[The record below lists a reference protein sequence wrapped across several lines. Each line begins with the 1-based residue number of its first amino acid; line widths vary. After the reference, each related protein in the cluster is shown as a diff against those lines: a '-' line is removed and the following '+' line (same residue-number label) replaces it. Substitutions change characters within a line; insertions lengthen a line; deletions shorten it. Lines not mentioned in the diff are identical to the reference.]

1 MLLVGGIR
9 RRKEHPSL
17 NVGWMD
23 REDFAARL
31 RKGGDRE
38 DVATPWRQV
47 EVETR
52 RDQIVPIAI
61 VVGGTQQIF
70 ETHGAVGQIR
80 PWETDVAL
88 ALVPGIVDRD
98 ECPLAAAP
106 LPAPGDAAVA
116 RPVAVPSRHAVEEA
130 PLAVQDGR
138 TAEDCQQIF
147 VEPPQSFINGFP
159 RGPDQLS
166 RDTLLLT

>member
-1 MLLVGGIR
+1 MMLVGGIR

-38 DVATPWRQV
+38 DVAAPWRQV

-61 VVGGTQQIF
+61 VLGGTQQVRKA
-70 ETHGAVGQIR
+70 HGASGQIG

-88 ALVPGIVDRD
+88 ASVSGIVDRD
-98 ECPLAAAP
+98 ECSLAAAP
-106 LPAPGDAAVA
+106 LPAPGDAAVP
-116 RPVAVPSRHAVEEA
+116 RPVAIPSRHAVEEA

-138 TAEDCQQIF
+138 TAENCEQIF

-159 RGPDQLS
+159 RRPDQVR
-166 RDTLLLT
+166 RDTL